1 MQTIEKTEHREEA
14 KRVLLS
20 FVFIYLLYM
29 TSRAIFNPYV
39 TVYLQEK
46 GFAVEKIGLVTG
58 ANSFMLIIA
67 QPFWGIITDKLQSSK
82 YTLVICMV
90 IQAVFSVALVF
101 SNTFFAIAVC
111 FCMYGFFSSPEG
123 PLLDTWCLKSL
134 KKVGYQN
141 SVGQMKFAGCF
152 GYALSSVLAG
162 YAIASY
168 DTTKIL
174 PVYSCILF
182 FIAVFLL
189 VAKVESCEGKKEPSP
204 KLMLGKIIKDTHFIF
219 FLVIIF
225 IMQIPHRAAYTFY
238 PLLISELGGGKTFVG
253 YTSAVM
259 FLSEGILLFFSKKL
273 LSRYRPGNIIMF
285 SGIFFILWQLL
296 YAVSREPWQITVAA
310 VLDGPSYA
318 LFTIGILYFLDE
330 IAPSD
335 MRTTYQT
342 ITYAVYFG
350 LSGIAG
356 NSIGGWIL
364 GNFGFRYLY
373 LIGAAVI
380 GVAMCGLYLMNRLE
394 KGKEN

>member
-1 MQTIEKTEHREEA
+1 
-14 KRVLLS
+14 
-20 FVFIYLLYM
+20 M

-46 GFAVEKIGLVTG
+46 GFVAEKIGLVTG

-67 QPFWGIITDKLQSSK
+67 QPLWGIVTDKLQSSK
-82 YTLVICMV
+82 YTLVICMMV
-90 IQAVFSVALVF
+90 QAVFSVALVY
-101 SNTFFAIAVC
+101 SNTFFAIAAC
-111 FCMYGFFSSPEG
+111 FCLYGFFSSPEG

-134 KKVGYQN
+134 KKVGHHN

-152 GYALSSVLAG
+152 GYALSSILSG
-162 YAIASY
+162 YIISSY

-182 FIAVFLL
+182 LIAGFLL
-189 VAKVESCEGKKEPSP
+189 MVRVDSREEKKEAFP
-204 KLMLGKIIKDTHFIF
+204 KLNLGKIIRDKRFLV

-238 PLLISELGGGKTFVG
+238 PLLISELGGIKTFVG
-253 YTSAVM
+253 YTSAIM
-259 FLSEGILLFFSKKL
+259 FLSEGIVLFFSKKL
-273 LSRYRPGNIIMF
+273 LSRYRPENIIMF
-285 SGIFFILWQLL
+285 SGIFFLIWQLF
-296 YAVSREPWQITVAA
+296 YAVVRKPWQVAAIA

-330 IAPSD
+330 TAPSD

-356 NSIGGWIL
+356 NSIGGWML
-364 GNFGFRYLY
+364 GNFGFQKLY
-373 LIGAAVI
+373 LFGAVVI
-380 GVAMCGLYLMNRLE
+380 GVAMCGLHLMNKM
-394 KGKEN
+394 KG

>member
-1 MQTIEKTEHREEA
+1 METVEKTKNGREIR
-14 KRVLLS
+14 KVLFS

-46 GFAVEKIGLVTG
+46 GFDAEKIGLVTG
-58 ANSFMLIIA
+58 ANSFMLIVA
-67 QPFWGIITDKLQSSK
+67 QPLWGIVADKLQSSK
-82 YTLVICMV
+82 YTLVICMM
-90 IQAVFSVALVF
+90 IQAVFSAALAY
-101 SNTFFAIAVC
+101 SNTFLTIGVC
-111 FCMYGFFSSPEG
+111 FCLYGFFSSSEG

-134 KKVGYQN
+134 KKVGYHN

-152 GYALSSVLAG
+152 GYALSSILAG
-162 YAIASY
+162 YVIASY

-174 PVYSCILF
+174 PVYSCVLF
-182 FIAVFLL
+182 FIACFLL
-189 VAKVESCEGKKEPSP
+189 MVKVDSREGRKETSP
-204 KLMLGKIIKDTHFIF
+204 QPNLGKIIKDTRFMI

-238 PLLISELGGGKTFVG
+238 PLLISELGGNKTFVG
-253 YTSAVM
+253 YTSAIM

-273 LSRYRPGNIIMF
+273 LSRYRPKNIVIF

-296 YAVSREPWQITVAA
+296 YAVVREPWQVAAIA

-330 IAPSD
+330 TAPST

-356 NSIGGWIL
+356 NSIGGWML
-364 GNFGFRYLY
+364 GNFGFQKLY
-373 LIGAAVI
+373 LVGAVMI
-380 GVAMCGLYLMNRLE
+380 GVAMWGLYFMNKLLTT
-394 KGKEN
+394 